1 MLFML
6 ACYKETPLNQIND
19 NAVQHYRI
27 NLFIPFDDI
36 NILGSIEI
44 EEAVILSR
52 IELFTGLQM

>member
-1 MLFML
+1 ML
-6 ACYKETPLNQIND
+6 ACNKETPLNQIND

-44 EEAVILSR
+44 DEAVILGR

>member
-1 MLFML
+1 MLFLL
-6 ACYKETPLNQIND
+6 ACNKETPLNQIND

-44 EEAVILSR
+44 EEAVKLSL
-52 IELFTGLQM
+52 IELFTGLPM

>member
-1 MLFML
+1 ML
-6 ACYKETPLNQIND
+6 ACYKETPSNQIND